1 MTSYTL
7 KSTRWHSWVQQT
19 MDIYSFAGRDEKTRE
34 IFFFFFFYRRVFFLF
49 FENVGHLSLNGRI
62 VTDRCISRDGYF
74 QKPIFFVFVFLLAE
88 LRLYLE

>member
-1 MTSYTL
+1 
-7 KSTRWHSWVQQT
+7 
-19 MDIYSFAGRDEKTRE
+19 MDISFAGRDERQGKYSSSSSFTAVC
-34 IFFFFFFYRRVFFLF
+34 FFFF
-49 FENVGHLSLNGRI
+49 FENVGHLRLNGRI